1 MNCPKCSGHTA
12 TYYTKY
18 EPTRIIRHRV
28 CDVCK
33 HKFTTT
39 ETYTEAPEKK
49 PEKPKEKL
57 KKERVNRRK
66 RAEKIMYVKYDDKPP
81 YLPIAVADSI
91 PELAEILGVSR
102 NVVYSSFSHK
112 LPTYKEIKVY
122 EGEGDEI

>member
-12 TYYTKY
+12 TYFTKY
-18 EPTRIIRHRV
+18 GADKIIRHRV

-49 PEKPKEKL
+49 PEKPKEKP

-66 RAEKIMYVKYDDKPP
+66 RAEKTMYVKYDDKPP

-91 PELAEILGVSR
+91 PELAEMLGVSR